1 MAKRKSAMTKSP
13 KRGKKTGSP
22 ERIQRRI
29 EFLRAADPDD
39 PRIAKLEKRLER
51 SGGAPVAAQPVTPFG
66 EQTPMQYQQ
75 LSPAEQMASLQTGAG
90 QNIQSYL
97 QQLQGQGAFQ
107 PGAYEDTYQQA
118 YQNVMGQFEL
128 QNREQFGREQ
138 EAAEAMIAQR
148 GIDPTGAQAQRIRD
162 QVYQRQE
169 NARQQAMYSAEQLGR
184 NLQQQQFQQDL
195 TTYQVPTA
203 QLQALQGYYTGQLGS
218 VEAQRQREFE
228 AQQAAKQRALQR
240 ELAAKGGGADPFALM
255 QAEYGYKRDLLYDAQ
270 ALQGGQQQRQ
280 PGVGTGIAQG
290 LAQGIGTGISM
301 GLMR

>member
-13 KRGKKTGSP
+13 KQGKNTGSP

-29 EFLRAADPDD
+29 EFLRAADPED

-51 SGGAPVAAQPVTPFG
+51 SGGAPEEEMIAFA

-97 QQLQGQGAFQ
+97 QQLQAQGAFQ

-228 AQQAAKQRALQR
+228 AQQAAKQRELQR
-240 ELAAKGGGADPFALM
+240 ELGARGGGPDPFAIM
-255 QAEYGYKRDLLYDAQ
+255 AAEYGYKRDLLYDAQ
-270 ALQGGQQQRQ
+270 ALQAGQQQQQ
-280 PGVGTGIAQG
+280 PGLGTGLATG

-301 GLMR
+301 GLMRS